1 MNKPGALPKHHQPS
15 DKIPNRHC
23 KEDIACQHCC
33 ACWIKFKKSYEQR
46 NHNLQKENQK
56 IKQEN
61 KFLHGVNL
69 ELTRKM
75 DKVDGIQKQMN
86 DLEGVQRA
94 VRDEL
99 WEKLLEEKQV
109 EDTLRNEK
117 IAYLKTDLQEKMQ
130 EI

>member
-1 MNKPGALPKHHQPS
+1 
-15 DKIPNRHC
+15 
-23 KEDIACQHCC
+23 
-33 ACWIKFKKSYEQR
+33 
-46 NHNLQKENQK
+46 
-56 IKQEN
+56 
-61 KFLHGVNL
+61 
-69 ELTRKM
+69 M

-117 IAYLKTDLQEKMQ
+117 IAYLKTDLQEKM
-130 EI
+130 